1 MGAQLIFADR
11 YTVSQKQ
18 PKTKTIPANVTIS
31 EHFLTSGR
39 SPGRLINLATQRP
52 KDITAHLSSG
62 EAEACEVPHNI
73 GGVYFHQ
80 LVKKGQEEVDDART
94 GAKVLRWQEG
104 VSDNHAWDCEYYQ
117 TAAATI
123 FGSDFRTVSQN

>member
-1 MGAQLIFADR
+1 LL
-11 YTVSQKQ
+11 TVTRFPKNKPRLKQ
-18 PKTKTIPANVTIS
+18 IPANVTIS

-52 KDITAHLSSG
+52 KDIAAHLSSG

-73 GGVYFHQ
+73 GGVHFHQ
-80 LVKKGQEEVDDART
+80 LVKEGQEEVDDART

-104 VSDNHAWDCEYYQ
+104 VSDNRAWDCEYYQ
-117 TAAATI
+117 IAAAII
-123 FGSDFRTVSQN
+123 FGRDFRTVSQN